1 MDYINYSQQSQCP
14 EFDFLQWHVE
24 PLHSQGAPFFTL
36 RHTASAAAART
47 TTITAIDETDIAGS
61 SYAFDFLVTAQMQK
75 ISAAIATTVQ
85 TPNTPPE
92 KSMPSW

>member
-1 MDYINYSQQSQCP
+1 MKTCRHLQQP
-14 EFDFLQWHVE
+14 HD
-24 PLHSQGAPFFTL
+24 PLHPRDVPPHSQGAPFFRL
-36 RHTASAAAART
+36 RH
-47 TTITAIDETDIAGS
+47 TAIDETDIAGS

>member
-1 MDYINYSQQSQCP
+1 MKTCRHLQQP
-14 EFDFLQWHVE
+14 HD
-24 PLHSQGAPFFTL
+24 PLHPQDVPPHSQGAPFFRL